1 MVLTTLLFV
10 SLTGTVRWIGPVLPA
25 PESAFLRFVL
35 GIVFLLPMFGEML
48 RVSFD
53 RRLFRLLLVRS
64 AVHAVAVMLWFFAM
78 ARIPIAEVV
87 AIGYLTPVFVSIG
100 AALFLGERMAL
111 RRMAAVFV
119 AFLGALVILRPG
131 FRELG
136 LGHAAQLLSAPFFAM
151 SYLVAKRLSGEV
163 APSVIVGWM
172 SLIVPLFLAP
182 PAIAQWVTPGMR
194 EILGLML
201 VAAFGTAGH
210 YAMTRAF
217 RAAPVTITQPVV
229 FLQLVWATLLGH
241 YVFDEPVDG
250 WVIAGGAMIVAAVS
264 FISLREAMRSRRP
277 PTPPAPAPK
286 L

>member
-10 SLTGTVRWIGPVLPA
+10 SLTGTGRWIGPVLPA

-35 GIVFLLPMFGEML
+35 GIVFLLPMFGEMF
-48 RVSFD
+48 RASFD
-53 RRLFRLLLVRS
+53 RRLFRLLLARS

-111 RRMAAVFV
+111 RRMAAVLV
-119 AFLGALVILRPG
+119 AFVGALVILRPG

-136 LGHAAQLLSAPFFAM
+136 LGHAAQLLSAPFFAV

-182 PAIAQWVTPGMR
+182 PAIAQWVTPGLR
-194 EILGLML
+194 EILGLTL

-241 YVFDEPVDG
+241 YVFGEPVDG

-264 FISLREAMRSRRP
+264 FISLREAMLSRRP
-277 PTPPAPAPK
+277 PTPPAPAAK